1 MAEYLNKELFLQSM
15 GLLGDETK
23 YGNRDGE
30 HQNRSY
36 STWMGYEIM
45 DSVDDSIVEEDI
57 VSVVRCK
64 DCQFFDK
71 RGYEED
77 NRQQAMP
84 ELDFGWCSVLYRIE
98 QACNFCSSGER
109 KDNEREA
116 D

>member
-45 DSVDDSIVEEDI
+45 GSVDDSIVEEDI

-64 DCQFFDK
+64 DCKSWKYDEKKLCGICEKLIMYRPDYF
-71 RGYEED
+71 
-77 NRQQAMP
+77 
-84 ELDFGWCSVLYRIE
+84 WCMY
-98 QACNFCSSGER
+98 GER
-109 KDNEREA
+109 RGGE
-116 D
+116 